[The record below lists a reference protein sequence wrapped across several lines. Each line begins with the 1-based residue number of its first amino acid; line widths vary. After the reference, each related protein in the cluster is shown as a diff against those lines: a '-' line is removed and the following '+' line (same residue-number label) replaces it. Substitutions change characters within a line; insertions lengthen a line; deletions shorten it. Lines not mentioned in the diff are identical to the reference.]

1 MKLNITSLPSHFK
14 PYPFKSFRMDAINF
28 DQSQRLGSDPSL
40 EDIRELVGELTHDSI
55 DKNLLVPIDLE
66 YLIASLAFH
75 AFPNQTWTLRL
86 KCPYCNHAHT
96 KVLKI
101 DDFPPVPSFE
111 EDDEYP
117 LTIDDGKHVYAL
129 GYASVE
135 DVKNINDQTPP
146 MELIRAHLVSVDG
159 KKEGMVEALKSIEDF
174 GVINLMVRAIRKYF
188 QSTTYADMQCP
199 KCEKTYKVPLSAVEV
214 TQFTPFREPE
224 EAGEYKINFRL

>member
-28 DQSQRLGSDPSL
+28 DQSQALGSDPSL
-40 EDIRELVGELTHDSI
+40 EDVRKLIGELTHGEI
-55 DKNLLVPIDLE
+55 DVKLLVPIDLK

-75 AFPNQTWTLRL
+75 AFPNQVWTLRL
-86 KCPYCNHAHT
+86 KCPHCGHAHS
-96 KVLKI
+96 KPIKAS
-101 DDFPPVPSFE
+101 DFPPIPSLE

-135 DVKNINDQTPP
+135 DVEKINDTTPP
-146 MELIRAHLVSVDG
+146 IELIKAHLVSVDG
-159 KKEGMVEALKSIEDF
+159 KAEGMVEALKSIEDF
-174 GVINLMVRAIRKYF
+174 GVIGLMQKAIRKYF
-188 QSTTYADMQCP
+188 QTETYADMQCP

-214 TQFTPFREPE
+214 TQYTPFRDTG
-224 EAGEYKINFRL
+224 ASGEYKTNFRL